1 GTPSDVIDF
10 LQATHLYEAELRAR
24 RVGPMILVIPDSGG
38 ARGQPSQECVNSA
51 SGVLDDT
58 YLTTDLR
65 SWVLARYRAAT
76 DGASWGL
83 LGYSEGGFCAANLAL
98 RHPSLFGAAISLDGY
113 FQPEVDDT
121 TGNIYGGSAAL
132 RAANDPM
139 QAIAHYHPGQP
150 LPSFFLVSPSRGF
163 YHAQAA
169 AFHAL
174 VSRLEAVPFVV
185 QDGPHVYPKWRAAT
199 PMVLDWAWHTLAPPD
214 LARLFPTLPAIT
226 RPGEFSVV
234 VTPPGDSTGP
244 APVFAAIVT
253 RPRPSPAPSASPHRS
268 LRPRPTG
275 SPSPT
280 ARPSQS
286 PSPSPRPSPSPS
298 PGVRPSP
305 SPRPSPTPT
314 RVP

>member
-1 GTPSDVIDF
+1 MVGPTSFIFFAILVLASAGWLTALVRARQLALKITSGMLAFLTAMVFGVAWVNRYYDYYRNWGDLFRSPRVTTAAGLRSAVAAAASASNITEHGTLISVTIAGAQSGITRSGYVYLPAQYGAPAYAHLRFPVLEILHGWPGTPSDVIDF

-121 TGNIYGGSAAL
+121 TGNI
-132 RAANDPM
+132 
-139 QAIAHYHPGQP
+139 
-150 LPSFFLVSPSRGF
+150 
-163 YHAQAA
+163 
-169 AFHAL
+169 
-174 VSRLEAVPFVV
+174 
-185 QDGPHVYPKWRAAT
+185 
-199 PMVLDWAWHTLAPPD
+199 
-214 LARLFPTLPAIT
+214 
-226 RPGEFSVV
+226 
-234 VTPPGDSTGP
+234 
-244 APVFAAIVT
+244 
-253 RPRPSPAPSASPHRS
+253 
-268 LRPRPTG
+268 
-275 SPSPT
+275 
-280 ARPSQS
+280 
-286 PSPSPRPSPSPS
+286 
-298 PGVRPSP
+298 
-305 SPRPSPTPT
+305 
-314 RVP
+314 